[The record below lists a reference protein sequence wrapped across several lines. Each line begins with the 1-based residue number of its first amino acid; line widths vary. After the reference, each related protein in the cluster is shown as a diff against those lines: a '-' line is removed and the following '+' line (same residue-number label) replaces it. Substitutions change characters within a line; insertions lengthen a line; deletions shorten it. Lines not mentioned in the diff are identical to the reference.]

1 MDKLFADLGDHVIL
15 RDIHPAWFQLLP
27 ELPGGRNWTIVLL
40 QNVIHF
46 FEKQLHGVRTIYA
59 LQNQSIDTVQAMIV
73 SGTSEFRTFADAVAA
88 YLVDDHVEKRRF
100 SADELRTLLVQRG
113 MIQGNELITNMPK
126 ALAGDPR
133 FAWDASGEYV
143 TVNI

>member
-1 MDKLFADLGDHVIL
+1 MPVFRGQRKVEAG
-15 RDIHPAWFQLLP
+15 
-27 ELPGGRNWTIVLL
+27 
-40 QNVIHF
+40 
-46 FEKQLHGVRTIYA
+46 
-59 LQNQSIDTVQAMIV
+59 
-73 SGTSEFRTFADAVAA
+73 SGKARIPIS
-88 YLVDDHVEKRRF
+88 VEKRRF